1 VQHTLPNLPYAY
13 TDFEPYI
20 DARTMEIHHTK
31 HHATYIKNLNDLMD
45 QNLELTDLSLE
56 NLISTPDSLPENIRQ
71 KVINNG
77 GGVYNHNFF
86 WEILSPAKQ
95 ELADGTLKNTIE
107 NKFSTIADFKLKF
120 SDIALKQFGSGWAWL
135 VVKPNGDLDCY
146 STANQDT
153 PLIKGDK
160 PILNL
165 DVWEHAYYLS
175 YQNKRAEYI
184 ENWWNV
190 VNWPKVEELFN
201 S

>member
-1 VQHTLPNLPYAY
+1 MQHTLPNLPYAY